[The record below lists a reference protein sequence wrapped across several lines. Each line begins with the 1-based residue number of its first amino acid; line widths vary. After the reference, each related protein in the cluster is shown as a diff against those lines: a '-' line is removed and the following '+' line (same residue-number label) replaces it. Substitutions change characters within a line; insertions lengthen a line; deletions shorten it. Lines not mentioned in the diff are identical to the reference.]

1 LKIHPHETPLEQL
14 LPLETRPQGNL
25 THLSPDY
32 DAAIARVR
40 EELRHRTAALARERA
55 EAPGLLLEL
64 TGHAAEQREMLLGN
78 SPRFHTWGLFELLV
92 DRSGEAGI
100 TDPVR
105 AEELGL
111 LALRVSGHLD
121 LSYHRADLTEDLR
134 ARAWAYIG
142 NARRMRCDLQGA
154 EAAFRLAAAHLK
166 SGSREPVERA
176 VLLDL
181 QASLLRAQRRFEE
194 AARLLDRAVRIFLH
208 RGERHRAGRSLV
220 NLSTVLNYGGR
231 PEETIPVLLRALEL
245 IDPEEEPRLVLCAR
259 HNLIFVLAE
268 LGRAMEAQDLYRKA
282 RPLYRDFPDAWTQN
296 RRKWVRGKIARGL
309 GQLGTAEAL
318 FRAARD
324 GFVAEGVPY
333 DTALI
338 SLELAALYAG
348 QGRAAELRR
357 LAEEM
362 VPIFASRQIHREALA
377 ALAFFRQAVEAEH
390 AGLEVIARVAA
401 YLRRA
406 QHDPAQSFEEAVEEP
421 A

>member
-1 LKIHPHETPLEQL
+1 MKIHPHETLMQEI
-14 LPLETRPQGNL
+14 LPPETSDPGNL
-25 THLSPDY
+25 THLSLEY

-40 EELRHRTAALARERA
+40 EGLRDRAAALAQERA
-55 EAPGLLLEL
+55 EAPGLFLEL

-92 DRSGEAGI
+92 DRSGETGI
-100 TDPVR
+100 ADPAW

-121 LSYHRADLTEDLR
+121 LSFHRADLAEDLR

-142 NARRMRCDLQGA
+142 NARRMRSDLQGS
-154 EAAFRLAAAHLK
+154 EAAFRLAAAHLG
-166 SGSREPVERA
+166 SGSREPAERA

-181 QASLLRAQRRFEE
+181 QASLRRAQRRFEE
-194 AARLLDRAVRIFLH
+194 AVRLLDRAVRIFLH

-220 NLSTVLNYGGR
+220 NLSTVLNYSGR
-231 PEETIPVLLRALEL
+231 SEETIPVLHRALEL

-259 HNLIFVLAE
+259 HNVIFVLTE
-268 LGRAMEAQDLYRKA
+268 LGRFMEAQDLYRKA

-357 LAEEM
+357 LAGEM
-362 VPIFASRQIHREALA
+362 MPIFASRQIHREALA
-377 ALAFFRQAVEAEH
+377 ALAFFRQAAEAEH
-390 AGLEVIARVAA
+390 AGLEVITRVAA

-406 QHDPAQSFEEAVEEP
+406 QYDPAQPFEEPV
-421 A
+421 